1 LVYGGG
7 TGIRACLGRWNGRF
21 ATGTDGGVRPYT
33 GAWLRPFGSAQGR
46 HRWTGEGAR
55 PHTSRAACV
64 RSYSLVRLRLRCTG
78 LRFAGQDSAAFF
90 DALPEVGIG
99 GLPPAA
105 DIVRDAMLQH

>member
-1 LVYGGG
+1 MPGQVERSL
-7 TGIRACLGRWNGRF
+7 RDRDGRGRPSLHWRL
-21 ATGTDGGVRPYT
+21 ASPLRLRSGQASLDGR
-33 GAWLRPFGSAQGR
+33 
-46 HRWTGEGAR
+46 GAR